1 MTPFVYCS
9 VPARFFQACKAL
21 FGSCLL
27 LFALAGCGGGGGE
40 AMVNFDATVTGDSG
54 DVILARSYWGR
65 EPLAG
70 ADPADGV
77 TALGVAMGEAMGVFA
92 GELAAAL

>member
-1 MTPFVYCS
+1 MQFHATQLT
-9 VPARFFQACKAL
+9 RFAYAQ
-21 FGSCLL
+21 
-27 LFALAGCGGGGGE
+27 GGD

-65 EPLAG
+65 APLAG
-70 ADPADGV
+70 SDPADGV
-77 TALGVAMGEAMGVFA
+77 NALGVAMGEAMGVFA